1 MQVFGMI
8 PTTVSVGGKFKPCL
22 KAETVSYVHELDV
35 FEDEDQAA
43 EAAKR
48 MLALVSDHLMSFLLR
63 KNYIQE

>member
-22 KAETVSYVHELDV
+22 KAETVNYVHESAVYD
-35 FEDEDQAA
+35 DEDQAA

-48 MLALVSDHLMSFLLR
+48 MLALTSDHLMSFLLR

>member
-1 MQVFGMI
+1 MQVFGMV

-22 KAETVSYVHELDV
+22 KAETVRYVHEFDI

-48 MLALVSDHLMSFLLR
+48 MLSLTSDHIMSFLLR
-63 KNYIQE
+63 KDYIQE